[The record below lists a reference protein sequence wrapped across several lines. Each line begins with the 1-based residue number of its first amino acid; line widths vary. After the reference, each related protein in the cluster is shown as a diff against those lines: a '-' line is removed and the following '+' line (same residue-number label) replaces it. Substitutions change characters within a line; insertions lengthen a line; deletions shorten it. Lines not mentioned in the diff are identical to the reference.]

1 MPRYHVES
9 PTRGCST
16 KELWAAFLGG
26 ITLIA
31 VSALA
36 GLYRG
41 SLEWM
46 DVLTAI
52 VGFALLGMA
61 AYEAGREAG
70 RSEIRCS

>member
-1 MPRYHVES
+1 MFFDRRR
-9 PTRGCST
+9 TCRD
-16 KELWAAFLGG
+16 
-26 ITLIA
+26 ITLNRRLMLTA

-41 SLEWM
+41 SLEWI

>member
-61 AYEAGREAG
+61 VYEAGREAG